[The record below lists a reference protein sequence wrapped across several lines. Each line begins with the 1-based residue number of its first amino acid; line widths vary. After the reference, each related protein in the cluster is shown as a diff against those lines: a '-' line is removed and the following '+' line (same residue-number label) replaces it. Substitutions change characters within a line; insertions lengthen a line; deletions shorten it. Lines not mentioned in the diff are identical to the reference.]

1 MINIFFKI
9 FFIFF
14 LFACADTSLIIS
26 EERNEIFPENQKLI
40 INEKAA
46 SENFDLGPEISNT
59 SFTHLGFNK
68 SRSGGHLSGPKSNL
82 KKVWS
87 IDIGKGTNKNS
98 PVMPNLIGKND
109 FIYAMDTLGKLT
121 AINVKN
127 GKLVWS
133 VKISD
138 RESSYSASPGVL
150 SIFNNNLYV
159 QLGGQNLV
167 ALNSIT
173 GERLWE
179 KNFKVPIISGPTSN
193 DKGVFI
199 TLIDGTLKF
208 LLEESGELIW
218 ERKVISNIDDVMSTA
233 SISVNK
239 DIAVVPDFGG
249 GISVLTLEDGSYLW
263 EDNLALLAP
272 KTAIEQMSTI
282 EAEPSIFEDRIFVV
296 AQNGRLASYDLNN
309 SKMVWEQSI
318 SGNQIIWIAG
328 SSIFVI
334 SDNAELIC
342 LRKIDGSIRWITK
355 LPSKIDES
363 LIRFQKF
370 IPHYGPLVGSN
381 RVYVAGSD
389 KKLRIFNYK
398 DGKLIKEKKF
408 SNSFSTPPILINS
421 TLYILDDN
429 AKLFAFE

>member
-1 MINIFFKI
+1 MINIFKI
-9 FFIFF
+9 FIV
-14 LFACADTSLIIS
+14 LLLYACTDTSLIIS
-26 EERNEIFPENQKLI
+26 EERNEIFPENKKLI

-46 SENFDLGPEISNT
+46 GENFDLGPEISNT
-59 SFTHLGFNK
+59 KFTHSGFNK
-68 SRSGGHLSGPKSNL
+68 SRSGGHLSGPQSNL

-87 IDIGKGTNKNS
+87 KDIGKGTNNNS

-109 FIYAMDTLGKLT
+109 YIYTMDTTGKLT
-121 AINVKN
+121 SLNIKN
-127 GKLVWS
+127 GKVVWS
-133 VKISD
+133 IKISD
-138 RESSYSASPGVL
+138 RESSYLASSGVL
-150 SIFNNNLYV
+150 SISNNNLYV

-167 ALNSIT
+167 AVDTIS
-173 GERLWE
+173 GKRLWE
-179 KNFKVPIISGPTSN
+179 KSFNVPIISGPTSN

-208 LLEESGELIW
+208 LLEENGELIW

-233 SISVNK
+233 SISVSK

-249 GISVLTLEDGSYLW
+249 GFSILALEDGSYLW

-282 EAEPSIFEDRIFVV
+282 EAEPSIFEERIFVV

-342 LRKIDGSIRWITK
+342 LRKVDGSIRWITK

-363 LIRFQKF
+363 LMRYQKF
-370 IPHYGPLVGSN
+370 IPHYGPIVGSN
-381 RVYVAGSD
+381 KIYVAGSD

-398 DGKLIKEKKF
+398 DGKLIQEKKF